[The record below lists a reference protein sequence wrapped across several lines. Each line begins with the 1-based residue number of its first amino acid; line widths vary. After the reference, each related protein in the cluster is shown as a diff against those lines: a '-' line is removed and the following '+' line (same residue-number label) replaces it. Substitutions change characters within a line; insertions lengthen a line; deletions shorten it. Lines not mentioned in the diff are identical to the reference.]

1 MMIHFKKAS
10 ALNLILL
17 TGLCMAAQGQK
28 LKSVQEK
35 GVRPPSN
42 IKIDGKL
49 SEWDDTFQ
57 AYNSTVSLYYT
68 IANDDNNLYLVI
80 KSTDQTTSNKI
91 AASGLTFTI
100 NTADKKKE
108 KDAFGVKF
116 PGNST
121 DIMAAMRPQGGGPG
135 GPPGGGFM
143 MRGDGGGGGRPPGQG
158 PQMDSATLVRMHK
171 QAIDGAKEIKLAGF
185 KNIPDSI
192 ISIYNEYSIKAA
204 IGFDPKNN
212 LTYEV
217 SIPLKSLGLNVNSAK
232 EFAYNIKVNPMQ
244 FGGDRRR
251 DGGGR
256 DGGGPPGGAQGGFG
270 GGGGGRG
277 GFGGGGQG
285 GPPGG
290 GEGFRGGDGGGMPA
304 FIQAMMSSTDFWG
317 KYTLVK
323 S

>member
-1 MMIHFKKAS
+1 MMKYLSMKSGI
-10 ALNLILL
+10 NLMLF
-17 TGLCMAAQGQK
+17 TGLCLAAHGQK

-42 IKIDGKL
+42 IRIDGKL
-49 SEWDDTFQ
+49 TEWDDTFQ
-57 AYNSTVSLYYT
+57 AYNPAVSLYYT
-68 IANDDNNLYLVI
+68 VANDDNNLYLIV

-91 AASGLTFTI
+91 SSSGITFTI

-121 DIMAAMRPQGGGPG
+121 DIMASMRPQGGPGGGPG
-135 GPPGGGFM
+135 GGGFA
-143 MRGDGGGGGRPPGQG
+143 RFDGGGGGRPPGQM
-158 PQMDSATLVRMHK
+158 PQLDSATLVRVHK
-171 QAIDGAKEIKLAGF
+171 STVDAAKEIKLIGF
-185 KNIPDSI
+185 TSIPDSI
-192 ISIYNEYSIKAA
+192 VSIYNEYGFKAA

-217 SIPLKSLGLNVNSAK
+217 AIPLKSLGLDVNSAK
-232 EFAYNIKVNPMQ
+232 EFSYNIKVNAIQ
-244 FGGDRRR
+244 FGGNRDFDRQ
-251 DGGGR
+251 
-256 DGGGPPGGAQGGFG
+256 GPPIGAPGGAPAGFG
-270 GGGGGRG
+270 GGRGGG

-290 GEGFRGGDGGGMPA
+290 GDAFRGPDGGGPPA
-304 FIQAMMSSTDFWG
+304 FVQAMLSSTDFWG

-323 S
+323 N